1 MCSAFFNKGALQ
13 ERAKGVSKV
22 PSRMFYFKQGMKR
35 MAGEAV
41 LARVVMK

>member
-22 PSRMFYFKQGMKR
+22 PSQIFFFNRGMKQ

-41 LARVVMK
+41 LAGVVMK